1 MTSAEKRFKKSEV
14 RRIRNKAIKTRC
26 KTRVKQFMQA
36 IQNKDQKA
44 AEEQYIVLQKEF
56 DSAHSKGVLK
66 RNTVARKKSR
76 MAKLYN
82 KTFVSNAAASIAE

>member
-14 RRIRNKAIKTRC
+14 RRIRNKAVKTRC
-26 KTRVKQFMQA
+26 KTRVKQFLKAVQD
-36 IQNKDQKA
+36 KDQKA
-44 AEEQYIVLQKEF
+44 AEERYIVLQKEF

-66 RNTVARKKSR
+66 RNTAARKKSR

-82 KTFVSNAAASIAE
+82 KTFVANTAAAAAK